1 MFFLFSP
8 NSACGA
14 STSATGIKQGSGLT
28 CSWLDT
34 PERAAFFLQCFLT
47 FLAVLVLALSLTS
60 SPAVA
65 RAASATT
72 LKSLQTE
79 IETLGNDKAK
89 GGQRHNWLQLDKK
102 ITAFAAKSKG
112 DAKAEASYL
121 SAMCLDELGKRSYSR
136 ADNKAAVERY
146 LKVAKGFP
154 KHTLA
159 PASSFAA
166 VTIAATR
173 LKDPEMA
180 QELANGLKAAYPS
193 SPEAGKVD
201 ALVQAAK
208 AATPVAGS
216 ASAKGKDKT
225 AQVKGTKEQVVK
237 NRAEQ
242 LGLAV
247 KTVMLDPG
255 HGGKDPGAQVTG
267 LDERNL
273 TLEMAKILGAELKKN
288 GFEVLYTRS
297 GNTYIGLDKRTEK
310 ANTAKADLFISI
322 HANANNNPKMHGLET
337 YYLSPATS
345 TDASKVAARENSVS
359 ISQVNDVQF
368 ILADL
373 MLDAK
378 LEESRTL
385 ARMVH
390 KNVLSRV
397 TEGKYKLHDN
407 GSRPAPFYVLLG
419 AKMPAILLEMG
430 YMTNTD
436 DLKLL
441 KTRDFLLRQAQGV
454 VKGIVEYRAYVQKG
468 ME

>member
-8 NSACGA
+8 YSACCAGKA
-14 STSATGIKQGSGLT
+14 ANTGIKQVNGLSFF
-28 CSWLDT
+28 CPGA
-34 PERAAFFLQCFLT
+34 PEGHTSLLHCFPA
-47 FLAVLVLALSLTS
+47 FLAILFLALSLIS
-60 SPAVA
+60 SSAVA
-65 RAASATT
+65 KAASATT

-79 IETLGNDKAK
+79 IETLGKDTAKA
-89 GGQRHNWLQLDKK
+89 GQRHNWLQLDKK
-102 ITAFAAKSKG
+102 ITAFAVKSKG
-112 DAKAEASYL
+112 DAKVEASYL
-121 SAMCLDELGKRSYSR
+121 SARCLEELGKRSHSK

-146 LKVAKGFP
+146 MKVATSFP
-154 KHTLA
+154 KHKLA
-159 PASSFAA
+159 PASRYAA
-166 VTIAATR
+166 VGIAATS

-180 QELANGLKAAYPS
+180 RELADKLKAANPS
-193 SPEAGKVD
+193 SAEAGKVD
-201 ALVQAAK
+201 ALVQTAQKASGAAS
-208 AATPVAGS
+208 VSG
-216 ASAKGKDKT
+216 KGKDKAVT
-225 AQVKGTKEQVVK
+225 AKKTKTQEVAS
-237 NRAEQ
+237 RAEQ

-310 ANTAKADLFISI
+310 ANASKADLFISI

-373 MLDAK
+373 MLDTK

-385 ARMVH
+385 AKMVH

-397 TEGKYKLHDN
+397 AEGKYKLHDN
-407 GSRPAPFYVLLG
+407 GARPAPFYVLLG

-430 YMTNTD
+430 YMTNAD

-441 KTRDFLLRQAQGV
+441 KTQDFLLRQAQGV